1 MSGLVVDIFAG
12 GGGASSGLDR
22 AGLHVDIAVNHDPE
36 AIAMHAANHPRTTHY
51 VRDVWDVKPKVAT
64 AGRPV
69 GLLWAS
75 PNCTHFSR
83 ARGGKPRDLG
93 NRALSWSIVRWA
105 RDVRPDVILCEN
117 VSEWTAWGPLDGDD
131 QPIAARAGESFRRW
145 VRELERL
152 GYVVDHRR
160 LRACDYGAPTTR
172 ERVYLIARC
181 DGLPIVWPAPTHGP
195 ATCGGASLFSSAL
208 LPYASAA
215 SCIDWTIPTP
225 SIFDRAK
232 PLVDKTLARIARGI
246 RKFVLCD
253 DPFIVGDRAATMI
266 GLGFGE
272 REGQAPRVLDI
283 RQPMTTIVAGGV
295 KQGLVAAFLARH
307 FGGAGTAGS
316 DLREPTRT
324 VTTQDHH
331 ALVTVGLDGA
341 PDRSERVTAFLTAYY
356 GTSTGSDLRTPLP
369 TVTTHD
375 RFAIVTV
382 KGEPYRIT
390 DIGTRHLTP
399 RELATAQGFGP
410 GYDLAPV
417 IDGKPLS
424 RSAQV
429 RMIGNSVCPV
439 MAEVLARANVTGREI
454 ARAA

>member
-1 MSGLVVDIFAG
+1 MGIVVDLFAG
-12 GGGASSGLDR
+12 GGGASSGLER
-22 AGLHVDIAVNHDPE
+22 AGLRVDIAVNHDPE
-36 AIAMHAANHPRTTHY
+36 AIAMHAINHPRTTHY
-51 VRDVWDVKPKVAT
+51 VRDVWEVKPKTAT
-64 AGRPV
+64 AGKPV
-69 GLLWAS
+69 GMLWAS

-105 RDVRPDVILCEN
+105 RDVRPAVILCEN
-117 VSEWTAWGPLDGDD
+117 VVEWTAWGPLDVDD

-152 GYVVDHRR
+152 GYVVDWRR
-160 LRACDYGAPTTR
+160 MRACDYGAPTTR

-181 DGLPIVWPAPTHGP
+181 DGLPIVWPAPTHGEAGNVLGLAP
-195 ATCGGASLFSSAL
+195 F
-208 LPYASAA
+208 ASAA
-215 SCIDWTIPTP
+215 SCIDWAIPTP

-232 PLVDKTLARIARGI
+232 PLVDNTLRRIARGI

-253 DPFIVGDRAATMI
+253 DPFIVGGRAATLI

-272 REGQAPRVLDI
+272 RDGQAPRVRDI
-283 RQPMTTIVAGGV
+283 RDPLGTIVAGGV

-331 ALVTVGLDGA
+331 ALVTVGLDGV

-375 RFAIVTV
+375 RFAIVMV
-382 KGEPYRIT
+382 RGEPYRIT

-399 RELATAQGFGP
+399 RELATAQGFGA

-417 IDGKPLS
+417 IDGRPLS

-439 MAEVLARANVTGREI
+439 MAECLARANLGGDAAR
-454 ARAA
+454 RAA